1 VSGPK
6 PSWNWAG
13 EFRNLA
19 KAYLIDANVF
29 VQAKNLHY
37 RFEFCGG
44 FWNWIEAAHDAGLV
58 YSVAKVRAELIAGR
72 KGDAARTWAEQLPGS
87 FFLEDAGDPKVMA
100 HYATL
105 MAWATSGGQ
114 YTAAAINQFADDKN
128 ADAFIVAAARERG
141 DFVVSHEKSIPAA
154 KSRIPLPN
162 AADAIGVKTMTIFDL
177 LSKHAASTF
186 VFKP

>member
-1 VSGPK
+1 M
-6 PSWNWAG
+6 
-13 EFRNLA
+13 A

-44 FWNWIEAAHDAGLV
+44 FWNWLEAAHDAGLV
-58 YSVAKVRAELIAGR
+58 HSVAKVRAELVAGK
-72 KGDAARTWAEQLPGS
+72 KGDPARTWAEKQPGS
-87 FFLEDAGDPKVMA
+87 FFVEDAGDPKVMT

-105 MAWATSGGQ
+105 MAWATNGNQ
-114 YTAAAINQFADDKN
+114 YTAAAIGQFANDKN

-141 DFVVSHEKSIPAA
+141 DVVVSHEKSIPTA

-177 LSKHAASTF
+177 LSKHAVLTF
-186 VFKP
+186 AFKP